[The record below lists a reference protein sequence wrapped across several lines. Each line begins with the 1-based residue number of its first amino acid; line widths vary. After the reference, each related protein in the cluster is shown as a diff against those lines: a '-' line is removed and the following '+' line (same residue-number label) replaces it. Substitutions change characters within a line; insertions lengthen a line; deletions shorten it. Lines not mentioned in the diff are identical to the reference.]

1 MKNDNLIEKVSV
13 NINSST
19 LSGIDVLVDNG
30 YYSNRSDFIN
40 QAIRES
46 LNGKQ
51 EILNRIIEEKTSKV
65 KDTSNSWFFGVSG
78 VTADSVFADK
88 MAGKKLNISGYGVFI
103 IPDDIDAQLIFD
115 VYEQINVR
123 GKVVCTPE
131 IKKHYG
137 INK

>member
-1 MKNDNLIEKVSV
+1 MKNDKLIEKVSV
-13 NINSST
+13 NVNSST

-51 EILNRIIEEKTSKV
+51 EIINRIIEEKTSKA
-65 KDTSNSWFFGVSG
+65 KSSSDSWFFGVSG
-78 VTADSVFADK
+78 VTADSVVADK
-88 MAGKKLNISGYGVFI
+88 KAGKKHNISGYGVFV
-103 IPDDIDAQLIFD
+103 IPDDIDVQLIYD
-115 VYEQINVR
+115 VYEKINIR
-123 GKVVCTPE
+123 GKVVCNPE

-137 INK
+137 ITK